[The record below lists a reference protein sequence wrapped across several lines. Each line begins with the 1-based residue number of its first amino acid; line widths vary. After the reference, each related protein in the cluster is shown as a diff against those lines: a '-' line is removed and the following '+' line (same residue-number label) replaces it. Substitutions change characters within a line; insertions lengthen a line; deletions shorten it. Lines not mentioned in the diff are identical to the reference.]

1 MASLNK
7 IYLMGNLTRD
17 PELRHTPSG
26 TAVCKIGLAVNRR
39 FTTAQ
44 GEQRDE
50 TCYVDIEAWGRTA
63 EQCNQYLRK
72 GSSAFIEGRLRMD
85 QWEDKA
91 TGQKRSRLLVHAENV
106 QFIGGGARAG
116 GAGEERQFSSPPADV
131 GYAGGSQPAA
141 YSRSQPAQSA
151 MPPPP
156 AFEPVEATDDD
167 IPF

>member
-26 TAVCKIGLAVNRR
+26 TAVCKMGLAVNRR

-44 GEQRDE
+44 GEPRDE

-63 EQCNQYLRK
+63 EQCSQYLRK
-72 GSSAFIEGRLRMD
+72 GSSAFVEGRLRMD

-106 QFIGGGARAG
+106 QFIGGGARAAG
-116 GAGEERQFSSPPADV
+116 GEDRQMPEASP
-131 GYAGGSQPAA
+131 YAGGQPAFN
-141 YSRSQPAQSA
+141 RSQPAQSA

-156 AFEPVEATDDD
+156 AFDPIEATDDD

>member
-26 TAVCKIGLAVNRR
+26 TAVCKMGLAVNRR

-63 EQCNQYLRK
+63 EQCNQYLKK

-106 QFIGGGARAG
+106 QFIGGGSRMSG
-116 GAGEERQFSSPPADV
+116 GEERPNFQDAP
-131 GYAGGSQPAA
+131 YAGGQPAV
-141 YSRSQPAQSA
+141 SRGQPAQAA

-156 AFEPVEATDDD
+156 AFDPIEATDDD